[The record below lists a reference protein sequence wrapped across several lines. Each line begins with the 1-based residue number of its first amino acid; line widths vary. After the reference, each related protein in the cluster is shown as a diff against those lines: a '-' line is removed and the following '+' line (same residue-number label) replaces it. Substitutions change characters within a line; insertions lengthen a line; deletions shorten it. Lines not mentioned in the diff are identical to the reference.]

1 MQSQHAYLAE
11 NITPYATS
19 MRPQD
24 YQNEEIA
31 GLVLLDMDINRQ
43 EETIAL
49 SEWFQADDVGS
60 AGHVN
65 HGLVATGAREK
76 ARRRSLEFIFTAS
89 GVTYQNWSLVSVCR
103 R

>member
-1 MQSQHAYLAE
+1 MFACNMQSQHAYLAE

-49 SEWFQADDVGS
+49 SE
-60 AGHVN
+60 
-65 HGLVATGAREK
+65 
-76 ARRRSLEFIFTAS
+76 
-89 GVTYQNWSLVSVCR
+89 
-103 R
+103 